1 MGICDSSNEKNQ
13 ELLNSSKGPVIP
25 PEQII
30 PQPVEIANLAS
41 NSSNQV
47 KNIDENVNNLDDQRN
62 KIETI
67 QNQEINPINSAVVP
81 VSATPDPILNAS
93 NPNISNSMNQI
104 AQPLNG
110 SFNPNENIG
119 LGQTVGQTQI
129 IGVNPNMANS
139 QMVGMSQNPM
149 AYNSQ
154 LLGSHQL
161 GSTVDPNRQRM
172 YIVVQPPGREIEIT
186 KLYEDNTLMDIDPFL
201 VPDTIDEFDVCD
213 SRGYIINDLLYTPFN
228 QWHDV
233 KRTLKIKLKRSGL
246 IIPNELRN
254 YIAQRTNLI
263 GCLTFDKPNSFG
275 LFLFNKMDNS
285 TLSFEYS
292 TNIYLQM
299 RTVNQ
304 FSAYCNALNK
314 LYISGGEIGNN
325 QVTDSF
331 ICINLN
337 EVQQNIFI
345 PTQLC
350 NLKKRRYWHS
360 MIYIP
365 EKYIFI
371 VGGPNET
378 NVELYDID
386 KNITTIDSQLNTER
400 CEPSLILVNN
410 KYLYSIFGFHLYESF
425 IDTIERCNLH
435 KKNRSWEMV
444 EYKLSNTPKLERAF
458 FGVSYVNNN
467 IILVSDKENENDLKP
482 NYILSPGMGN
492 NDTISDEG
500 ILNSKNSRL
509 FAEKF
514 FIPFTENESI
524 NLAFKSGEPKI
535 FIVNNNSG
543 AINELCLNEYES

>member
-1 MGICDSSNEKNQ
+1 
-13 ELLNSSKGPVIP
+13 
-25 PEQII
+25 
-30 PQPVEIANLAS
+30 
-41 NSSNQV
+41 
-47 KNIDENVNNLDDQRN
+47 
-62 KIETI
+62 
-67 QNQEINPINSAVVP
+67 
-81 VSATPDPILNAS
+81 
-93 NPNISNSMNQI
+93 
-104 AQPLNG
+104 
-110 SFNPNENIG
+110 
-119 LGQTVGQTQI
+119 
-129 IGVNPNMANS
+129 
-139 QMVGMSQNPM
+139 
-149 AYNSQ
+149 
-154 LLGSHQL
+154 
-161 GSTVDPNRQRM
+161 
-172 YIVVQPPGREIEIT
+172 
-186 KLYEDNTLMDIDPFL
+186 
-201 VPDTIDEFDVCD
+201 
-213 SRGYIINDLLYTPFN
+213 
-228 QWHDV
+228 
-233 KRTLKIKLKRSGL
+233 
-246 IIPNELRN
+246 
-254 YIAQRTNLI
+254 
-263 GCLTFDKPNSFG
+263 
-275 LFLFNKMDNS
+275 MDNS

-467 IILVSDKENENDLKP
+467 IILISDKENENDLKP